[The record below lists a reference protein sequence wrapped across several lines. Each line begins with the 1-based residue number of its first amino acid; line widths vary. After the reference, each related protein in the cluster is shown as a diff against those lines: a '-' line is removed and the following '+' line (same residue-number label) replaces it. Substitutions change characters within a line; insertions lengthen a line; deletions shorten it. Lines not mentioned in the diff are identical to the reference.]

1 MELIMPAAAKW
12 MFILVLNAVLC
23 GFFGLGIAVMHF
35 LWLEY
40 ATVRWPKVRYTDDYQ
55 TSFALACAAV
65 VFVLTTL
72 RQIKTRLE
80 SKSLRP
86 GEIGFILIFA
96 AIVMVGLTPV
106 PGSNFPRYLYEM
118 NRSAKPDEGQGST
131 GKDEGVNP
139 FKLKRDAP

>member
-1 MELIMPAAAKW
+1 MPATAKW
-12 MFILVLNAVLC
+12 MFILVLDAVLC
-23 GFFGLGIAVMHF
+23 GFFGLGIAVFHF

-106 PGSNFPRYLYEM
+106 PGSNFPQYLYET
-118 NRSAKPDEGQGST
+118 NYPG
-131 GKDEGVNP
+131 
-139 FKLKRDAP
+139 KRDNGNEECKKADEPQPPKLERDFQ

>member
-1 MELIMPAAAKW
+1 MPAAAKW
-12 MFILVLNAVLC
+12 MFILVLDAVLC
-23 GFFGLGIAVMHF
+23 GFFGLGIAVLHF

-55 TSFALACAAV
+55 TSFALGCAAV
-65 VFVLTTL
+65 LFALTAL

-96 AIVMVGLTPV
+96 AIVMVGMTPV
-106 PGSNFPRYLYEM
+106 PGSNFPQYLYEM
-118 NRSAKPDEGQGST
+118 NYPGNKDTSKQEPKSEEGAQ
-131 GKDEGVNP
+131 P
-139 FKLKRDAP
+139 LKLRRDYP